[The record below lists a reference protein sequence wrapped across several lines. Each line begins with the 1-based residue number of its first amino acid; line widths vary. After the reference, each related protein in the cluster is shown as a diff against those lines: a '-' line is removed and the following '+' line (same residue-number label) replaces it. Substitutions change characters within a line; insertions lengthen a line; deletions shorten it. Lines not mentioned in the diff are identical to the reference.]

1 MHKLTRMR
9 MSRDEWKDKARQ
21 RGEQLREAGKTHR
34 RQKQMLVRLREE
46 MAALKKQVSE
56 KKASSI
62 TR

>member
-1 MHKLTRMR
+1 
-9 MSRDEWKDKARQ
+9 MSRDEWKDKAHQ